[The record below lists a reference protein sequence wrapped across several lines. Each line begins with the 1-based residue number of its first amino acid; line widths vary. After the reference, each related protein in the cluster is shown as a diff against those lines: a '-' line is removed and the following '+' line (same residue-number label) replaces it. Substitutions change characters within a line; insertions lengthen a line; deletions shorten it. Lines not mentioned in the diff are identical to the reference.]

1 MAGTEARPT
10 DKESEPRRG
19 GVTPPHNWQLATDH
33 WQLNMAFIPEDK
45 LLEIKDAAAIEEVVG
60 QYVKLEQK
68 GRNLLGLCPFHSETK
83 PSFTVAPDKGIFH
96 CFGCGA
102 GGNVISF
109 IMQYHRL
116 SFPEAAQELARRYGI
131 PLTLKELGPEGAQ
144 QAKKRTAAYEANTA
158 AAAFFAATL
167 ASSEGKPGRDY
178 LGKRGLTPEVIR
190 AFQLG
195 YAVDQWDA
203 LRRHFQS
210 RGIALEV
217 GQEVGL
223 LVPRAQGGHYDRFR
237 QRIIFPIF
245 DRQSRVI
252 AFGGRI
258 VGDGEPKYL
267 NSPETLLY
275 HKGRTLYGLPQ
286 AAEALRQTG
295 VALVVEGY
303 LDLIALQ
310 AQGIGNVLATLG
322 TALTRE
328 QVRLLKSLVAKVV
341 LVYDGDAA
349 GARAM
354 IRAFPIFAQE
364 KLAVRALPLPAGTDP
379 DDYARAHGV
388 ELFRTA
394 WEAAQPWFSYL
405 LEDLIITHGL
415 DIEGRVRIL
424 EELRPYFQAIQ
435 DPVEQDL
442 WLKAA
447 SQRLGVDE
455 AVLRKSLTS
464 LAPISTVRLD
474 PRASLAVSLEKG
486 VLRWIL
492 AHPQAVTL
500 EELEE
505 WATEFEDPE
514 FKVLMELIIH
524 SYREHGSL
532 DYGLLVQQATGETQ
546 RRHICALTLEED
558 EADGPAGDFLVAAW
572 RRSLK
577 VRQLKKARARLKAM
591 FAKVAPDDDLAAL
604 QLQWRE
610 IHQQL
615 EELSA
620 I

>member
-1 MAGTEARPT
+1 
-10 DKESEPRRG
+10 
-19 GVTPPHNWQLATDH
+19 
-33 WQLNMAFIPEDK
+33 MAFIPEDK
-45 LLEIKDAAAIEEVVG
+45 LLEIKDAASIEEVVG

-83 PSFTVAPDKGIFH
+83 PSFTVAPEKGIFY

-109 IMQYHRL
+109 VMQYHRL

-144 QAKKRTAAYEANTA
+144 QAKKRTAAYEANAA
-158 AAAFFAATL
+158 AAAFYAATL
-167 ASSEGKPGRDY
+167 ASSEGQPGRDY
-178 LGKRGLTPEVIR
+178 LAKRGLTPEIIR

-195 YAVDQWDA
+195 YAVDEWDS

-210 RGIALEV
+210 RGLALEV
-217 GQEVGL
+217 GQDVGL
-223 LVPRAQGGHYDRFR
+223 LAPRPQGGFYDRFR

-267 NSPETLLY
+267 NSPESLLY

-286 AAEALRQTG
+286 AADALRKTG

-310 AQGIGNVLATLG
+310 VKGIGNVLATLG

-328 QVRLLKSLVAKVV
+328 QVRLLKSLAAKVV

-354 IRAFPIFAQE
+354 MRAFPLFAQE
-364 KLAVRALPLPAGTDP
+364 SLAVRALPLPAGMDP
-379 DDYARAHGV
+379 DDYAQAHGV

-405 LEDLIITHGL
+405 LEDLINTHGL

-424 EELRPYFQAIQ
+424 EELRPYFQTIQ
-435 DPVEQDL
+435 DPVERDL

-447 SQRLGVDE
+447 SKRLGVDE
-455 AVLRKSLTS
+455 AVLRQSLTS
-464 LAPISTVRLD
+464 LAPISATRLD
-474 PRASLAVSLEKG
+474 PTRGIIIDQEKRLLRWVLAHSEAVS
-486 VLRWIL
+486 
-492 AHPQAVTL
+492 P

-505 WATEFEDPE
+505 WTEEFRNPE
-514 FKVLMELIIH
+514 LRGLLELIIN
-524 SYREHGSL
+524 SYREHRRL
-532 DYGLLVQQATGETQ
+532 DHGLLVQQAAGETQ
-546 RRHICALTLEED
+546 RQHICALTLEE
-558 EADGPAGDFLVAAW
+558 EESDGPAGDFLVDKW
-572 RRSLK
+572 RRDLK
-577 VRQLKKARARLKAM
+577 VRRLKKDRARLKAM
-591 FAKVAPDDDLAAL
+591 FAKVSPDDDLAAL
-604 QLQWRE
+604 QVQWRE